1 MVVIIGFIIILGC
14 AAIPWAY
21 HAGHGDWGLGFGM
34 LGSFW
39 VPTEYITIIGLG
51 VGAMVIMA
59 PAQVLKKVFRDSFAT
74 LKGIPYSKESLLGL
88 VHGHV

>member
-1 MVVIIGFIIILGC
+1 MRGNTLGLPC
-14 AAIPWAY
+14 RSWRL
-21 HAGHGDWGLGFGM
+21 GLGFGM

-59 PAQVLKKVFRDSFAT
+59 PAQVLKKVFRDSLRL
-74 LKGIPYSKESLLGL
+74 LKAFLFKKVYADLFMAMYEPCWDAKTA
-88 VHGHV
+88 